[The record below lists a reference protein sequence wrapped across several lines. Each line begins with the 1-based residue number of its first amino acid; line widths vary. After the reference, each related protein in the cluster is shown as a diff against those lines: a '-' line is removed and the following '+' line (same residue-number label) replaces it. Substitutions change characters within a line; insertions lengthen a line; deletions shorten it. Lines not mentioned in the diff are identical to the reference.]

1 VSGAPAEGVQYS
13 VSPASV
19 TLAAGASTTVT
30 VTMTADRGAPTGFYQ
45 AYLEVGGI
53 AHAALFTLIK

>member
-1 VSGAPAEGVQYS
+1 VAYS

-19 TLAAGASTTVT
+19 TVAAGAKADVT
-30 VTMTADRGAPTGFYQ
+30 VTMTASQGASAGGKQ
-45 AYLEVGGI
+45 AYLEISTAGETI